1 MMSLLAPASCDQPL
15 GIIGG
20 VMVSVCM
27 WWGLWGGK
35 GMRKGAGRIQGGIL
49 R

>member
-20 VMVSVCM
+20 LVAWFVCD
-27 WWGLWGGK
+27 
-35 GMRKGAGRIQGGIL
+35 AV
-49 R
+49 